1 VNRRAYHLGVSF
13 ARDERA
19 ALCALLDETGPGAPT
34 LCEGW
39 RTVDLAAHLVLRE
52 RRPDAAAGIIGGPLA
67 GYTRRVQRALTAG
80 TSFRQLVEEI
90 RNGPPAWS
98 VFRIPGMDDRLNMVE
113 YFVHHEDVRR
123 AADGW
128 EPRDIGGA
136 LAQALWQRLRN
147 VRLVLR
153 RAPVGVE
160 LVRDDLPAN
169 HGQQQVRI
177 TAKASTPVV
186 TVIGSPAELTL
197 WALGRTTAARVRY
210 EGSEPDVSRLARAGW
225 RR

>member
-19 ALCALLDETGPGAPT
+19 ALCA
-34 LCEGW
+34 
-39 RTVDLAAHLVLRE
+39 VLRE